1 MVARKKVIAD
11 GVYEIEKRRRNFQKQ
26 AAAKIWLSIPTPPP
40 DSSLG
45 GFWRE
50 RHRSSGATV
59 LSSEEGRSPRP
70 LEEVHQELSPPTG
83 SAQSQQ
89 FLRKGPR

>member
-1 MVARKKVIAD
+1 MAEHPHPSPRQLI
-11 GVYEIEKRRRNFQKQ
+11 RRV
-26 AAAKIWLSIPTPPP
+26 L
-40 DSSLG
+40 
-45 GFWRE
+45 E
-50 RHRSSGATV
+50 RGHWSSGATV